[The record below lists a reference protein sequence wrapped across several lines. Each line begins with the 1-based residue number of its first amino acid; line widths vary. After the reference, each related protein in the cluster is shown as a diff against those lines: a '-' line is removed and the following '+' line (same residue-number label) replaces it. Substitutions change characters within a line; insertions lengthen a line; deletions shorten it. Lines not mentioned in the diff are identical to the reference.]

1 MNPTQT
7 LSLAPLPSVPR
18 KATASLP
25 SRKGGFKPRAGRS
38 RRTGYFVKAVLALA
52 VVAALGWGGRAW
64 LWPRDAGSGDVLGT
78 VTRGDLDVTVSEKG
92 ELESSKTITVKCE
105 VEVEQIRLISIVPE
119 GTHVKKG
126 DEVVRFDAD
135 KLKRSLAE
143 QEIKYKQAEA
153 KAEAARQEVE
163 VQNNKNES
171 EIAKAK
177 LALTLADLDLEKYIK
192 GEYQADVD
200 DKNGLIKLA
209 DRELQ
214 DAEEKLKHYKT
225 FVKNGFGTPEQL
237 RLKQLEVDRARNNLD
252 RDKAKLMVLENYT
265 RKRQE
270 AELYEKAA
278 EAKRELQRTASI
290 SKANMAKAAADKESA
305 EVVSKLEKEQLE
317 RAQKQMECV
326 VVKAPED
333 GIVVYAQTRYWDPST
348 RIQPGNMVSFQQ
360 PIFKLPELDKMQV
373 KVKIHESKVK
383 KIQKGQKAEIR
394 VDAYP
399 NKVLSGTVQSVA
411 TLANGGSPWMP
422 NSVKEF
428 ETIVTVDALPPGAS
442 LKPGMSAEVSVK
454 ANYLSGVTLV
464 PVQAV
469 AERAGQHVVY
479 VSAGRNLERRDV
491 TVGETNEKFVEIKD
505 GLEVGEQICL
515 DARAR
520 SAAELKGDEPKASED
535 KAGPPPREK
544 TPPTPASP

>member
-1 MNPTQT
+1 MNPVPP
-7 LSLAPLPSVPR
+7 LSLTPL
-18 KATASLP
+18 ASLP
-25 SRKGGFKPRAGRS
+25 TKSVAPPRAINGAPKRRPGRG
-38 RRTGYFVKAVLALA
+38 RWIRYLVKGTIVL
-52 VVAALGWGGRAW
+52 VVATGLGWGGRTW
-64 LWPRDAGSGDVLGT
+64 LWPSDVAIADVLGM

-119 GTHVKKG
+119 GTRVKQG

-163 VQNNKNES
+163 VQNNKNDS

-209 DRELQ
+209 ERELQ
-214 DAEEKLKHYKT
+214 DAEEKLKYYRT

-252 RDKAKLMVLENYT
+252 RDKAKLMVLETFT

-278 EAKRELQRTASI
+278 EAKRELQRTANT
-290 SKANMAKAAADKESA
+290 SKANIAKAVADRESA
-305 EVVSKLEKEQLE
+305 EVVAKLEKEQLE
-317 RAQKQMECV
+317 RAQRQMDCV

-333 GIVVYAQTRYWDPST
+333 GIVVYAQTRWWDAST

-399 NKVLSGTVQSVA
+399 NKVLTGTVLSVA
-411 TLANGGSPWMP
+411 TLADGGRPWMP
-422 NSVKEF
+422 NAVKEF
-428 ETIVTVDALPPGAS
+428 ETIITVDAVPAEAS
-442 LKPGMSAEVSVK
+442 LKPGMSAEVGIK
-454 ANYLSGVTLV
+454 ANYLSNVTMV

-479 VSAGRNLERRDV
+479 VSAGRNLDRRDV
-491 TVGETNEKFVEIKD
+491 TVGETNEKFVEIKA

-520 SAAELKGDEPKASED
+520 SAAEMKGEDPKASED
-535 KAGPPPREK
+535 KATAALVVK
-544 TPPTPASP
+544 TPSASASH

>member
-1 MNPTQT
+1 MPEVSLPMNPTQT
-7 LSLAPLPSVPR
+7 LPINSTQPLSLAPLLPSLPMKSTASRPSVN
-18 KATASLP
+18 
-25 SRKGGFKPRAGRS
+25 GGSQRRAGRV
-38 RRTGYFVKAVLALA
+38 RWTGFLVKAALVLAA
-52 VVAALGWGGRAW
+52 VAALGWGGRAW
-64 LWPRDAGSGDVLGT
+64 LWPKDTGNGDVLGT
-78 VTRGDLDVTVSEKG
+78 VTRGDLDITVSEKG

-105 VEVEQIRLISIVPE
+105 VEVEQIRLISILPE
-119 GTHVKKG
+119 GTRVKQG

-163 VQNNKNES
+163 VQNNKNAS
-171 EIAKAK
+171 DIAKAK

-209 DRELQ
+209 ERELQ
-214 DAEEKLKHYKT
+214 DAEEKLKHYRT

-237 RLKQLEVDRARNNLD
+237 RLKQLEVDRAKNNLD

-278 EAKRELQRTASI
+278 EAKRELQRTAST
-290 SKANMAKAAADKESA
+290 SKANIAKAVADRESA
-305 EVVSKLEKEQLE
+305 EVVAKLEKEQLE

-333 GIVVYAQTRYWDPST
+333 GIVVYAQSRWWDAST
-348 RIQPGNMVSFQQ
+348 RIQPGNMVSYQQ

-394 VDAYP
+394 VD
-399 NKVLSGTVQSVA
+399 
-411 TLANGGSPWMP
+411 
-422 NSVKEF
+422 
-428 ETIVTVDALPPGAS
+428 
-442 LKPGMSAEVSVK
+442 
-454 ANYLSGVTLV
+454 
-464 PVQAV
+464 
-469 AERAGQHVVY
+469 
-479 VSAGRNLERRDV
+479 
-491 TVGETNEKFVEIKD
+491 
-505 GLEVGEQICL
+505 
-515 DARAR
+515 
-520 SAAELKGDEPKASED
+520 
-535 KAGPPPREK
+535 
-544 TPPTPASP
+544 